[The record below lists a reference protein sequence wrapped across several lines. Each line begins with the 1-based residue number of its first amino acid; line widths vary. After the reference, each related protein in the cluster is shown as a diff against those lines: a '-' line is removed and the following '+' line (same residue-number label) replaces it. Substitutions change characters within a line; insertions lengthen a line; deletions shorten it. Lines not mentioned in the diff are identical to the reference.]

1 MNTTE
6 LLQEYLKSNICDY
19 ELRAQLALNEMGR
32 MRCSLEYADPDLY
45 EEMYDIV
52 EEWCDD
58 NGVTN
63 NFEMEDLL

>member
-1 MNTTE
+1 M
-6 LLQEYLKSNICDY
+6 
-19 ELRAQLALNEMGR
+19 RAQVALDKIDR
-32 MRCSLEYADPDLY
+32 MRCSLEYAAPDLY